1 MPGAGANALLAGRRL
16 RTVPT
21 LVGVRAMTWNV
32 WWRFGGAWRER
43 EPGLLAVLADARPDV
58 LALVETWRDAGGTQA
73 DRVAEHLGLPSAVFV
88 PTGLPPVPESDDP
101 DLAGVEMG
109 IALVSRWPP
118 LATRTVPLPAAQRPG
133 PPAHALHATLDHP
146 AGPLHVIAATAEWEP
161 RYAEDRMAQAWA
173 LADLA
178 ADAALDGDLPV
189 LLLGDLNATP
199 SGPQLAALTR
209 QLTDLW
215 VVGGGDPDAVTLS
228 SRVPEAPLEVTELID
243 QRIDHLLARPGRPGG
258 VVRADGARLAGT
270 EPVGGR
276 YPSDHFAV
284 LCDVELAT

>member
-1 MPGAGANALLAGRRL
+1 MPGAGANALLAGRWL
-16 RTVPT
+16 RAVPT

-58 LALVETWRDAGGTQA
+58 LALVETWRDADGTQA
-73 DRVAEHLGLPSAVFV
+73 DRVAEHLG
-88 PTGLPPVPESDDP
+88 
-101 DLAGVEMG
+101 
-109 IALVSRWPP
+109 
-118 LATRTVPLPAAQRPG
+118 
-133 PPAHALHATLDHP
+133 LDHP

-215 VVGGGDPDAVTLS
+215 VVGGGDPGAVTLS